1 MDGREFFDEA
11 IAAGRAALDRQGK
24 DGDVPVDDLI
34 AAVYA
39 LDMLADQLRALD
51 DQQRGLG
58 TPHPYCTDQKP
69 GDSRVFYW
77 G

>member
-11 IAAGRAALDRQGK
+11 IAAGRAALDRQGQ

-39 LDMLADQLRALD
+39 LDMLADQLRALA
-51 DQQRGLG
+51 RSAARARY
-58 TPHPYCTDQKP
+58 TPPVLH
-69 GDSRVFYW
+69 
-77 G
+77 